1 MNIPNRYNITQ
12 TYLIQQRCYY
22 VYNNGSYQYICGNET
37 VGVRLVLEFETLAIS
52 DGGEYTCIVNIT
64 DGNYSRT
71 VTNRTTQLLNIQ
83 GRYTNEVFYI
93 VNIIPFYFCSPY
105 SISYCI
111 AKHYT
116 SF

>member
-1 MNIPNRYNITQ
+1 MDIPNRYNITQ

-22 VYNNGSYQYICGNET
+22 VYDSGSYQYVCGNET

-52 DGGEYTCIVNIT
+52 DVGEYTCIVNIT

-83 GRYTNEVFYI
+83 GRYTNDI
-93 VNIIPFYFCSPY
+93 VIIPFYFCSLY
-105 SISYCI
+105 SISYSI